1 MNLQNKKIIYII
13 ICGIGGI
20 LIGFFANKLNSFLG
34 ILLFTLGIFM
44 LVISSIKITKI

>member
-1 MNLQNKKIIYII
+1 MKLQSKKIIYVTMCIV
-13 ICGIGGI
+13 GGI
-20 LIGFFANKLNSFLG
+20 LTGFFANKLNSFLG